1 MTTQLFGIRHHGAGS
16 ARHLMAAL
24 RDFQPDCILLE
35 GPPEA
40 DALLALAAD
49 VAMRPPVA
57 LLAYRPDAPQQAVYY
72 PFAAFSPEWQAIRY
86 AAQAGIP
93 LQFCDLPLAHSLYE
107 EAASDDSDEDAADDE
122 GDSDAEDEDAA
133 ELPRH
138 GDPFD
143 ELAAIAGLP
152 DGEAFWEALVEQRR
166 DSTEI
171 FAAVAE
177 AVTALREARGDTNPR
192 DTLREAWMRKTLR
205 QAEKTYQR
213 IAVVCGAWHVPALA
227 AQVAAKDDNALLKGL
242 AKVKV
247 DCTWIPWTNSRLSFA
262 SGYGAGLAAPGWYAH
277 LWAHPDDDGVRWI
290 GRAAALLRDKGHDIS
305 AAHVIETVRL
315 ASASA
320 ALRGQSQPRL
330 ADHLEA
336 LTAIVGMGDDTVLRL
351 IEREWLIGDAIGSVP
366 AATPQLPLIADVQA
380 QRKKLRL
387 VESDEAKT
395 LELDLRKPLDL
406 QRSIHFHRMRLLGI
420 DDAEML
426 PARGK
431 GTFKEAWSYRYQP
444 ESHITLTERA
454 PYGNTLAA
462 AADGYVSERLQQAR
476 SLAELTALLAQV
488 LPADLPA
495 LVATLTRH
503 IADLSATQDNLADS
517 LAALPNLADT
527 VRYGNVRE
535 LDPAP
540 LLAVLDTLL
549 ARLAAGGVQGCLNI
563 DYDSAQALFAPI
575 RQADYQLGLLDN
587 AALDAYWR
595 RFLESVLAADRAHPL
610 LSGNAA
616 RLLFDKQ
623 HLDAGRCAE
632 LLAQNLS
639 AANPSEHAAYW
650 LEGYLYQSGTVLLL
664 HDPLWHILDDW
675 LRALT
680 PEHFT
685 ELLPLLRRTFGSF
698 EPGERRQ
705 LGDKAREHAGDRPAT
720 TSPARVADNTDHHS
734 DHALAALQ
742 TVAAWLGV
750 PHLHTP

>member
-24 RDFQPDCILLE
+24 LDFQPDCILLE

-395 LELDLRKPLDL
+395 LEFDLRKPLDL

>member
-49 VAMRPPVA
+49 AAMRPPVA

-742 TVAAWLGV
+742 TVAAWLDV

>member
-49 VAMRPPVA
+49 AAMRPPVA

-107 EAASDDSDEDAADDE
+107 EAAPDDSDEDTADDE

-227 AQVAAKDDNALLKGL
+227 AKIAAKDDNALLKGL
-242 AKVKV
+242 PKTKV
-247 DCTWIPWTNSRLSFA
+247 DCTWIPWTHSRLSLE

-290 GRAAALLRDKGHDIS
+290 GRAAALLRDEGHDIS

-315 ASASA
+315 ANASA

-395 LELDLRKPLDL
+395 LELDLRKLLDL

-420 DDAEML
+420 DDAENL

-535 LDPAP
+535 LDPTP

-610 LSGNAA
+610 LAGNAA

-639 AANPSEHAAYW
+639 AANPSEHATYW

-664 HDPLWHILDDW
+664 HEPLWQILDDW

-705 LGDKAREHAGDRPAT
+705 LGDKAREHAGDHPAT
-720 TSPARVADNTDHHS
+720 TSPARVADNTDHHA

>member
-49 VAMRPPVA
+49 AAMRPPVA

-107 EAASDDSDEDAADDE
+107 EAAPDDSDEDTADDE
-122 GDSDAEDEDAA
+122 GDSEAEDEDAA

-152 DGEAFWEALVEQRR
+152 DGETFWEALVEQRR

-177 AVTALREARGDTNPR
+177 AVTALREARGDADPR
-192 DTLREAWMRKTLR
+192 DALREAWMRKTLR

-535 LDPAP
+535 LDPTP

-587 AALDAYWR
+587 DALDAYWWH
-595 RFLESVLAADRAHPL
+595 FLESVLAADRAHPL
-610 LSGNAA
+610 LAGNAA

-742 TVAAWLGV
+742 TVAAWLDV

>member
-49 VAMRPPVA
+49 AAMRPPVA

-93 LQFCDLPLAHSLYE
+93 LQFCDLPLAHSLYG

-192 DTLREAWMRKTLR
+192 DALREAWMRKTLR

-387 VESDEAKT
+387 AESDEAKT

-462 AADGYVSERLQQAR
+462 AAQGYVSERLQQAR

-639 AANPSEHAAYW
+639 AANPSEHTAYW

-742 TVAAWLGV
+742 TVAAWLDV

>member
-49 VAMRPPVA
+49 AAMRPPVA

-107 EAASDDSDEDAADDE
+107 EAAPDDSDEDTADDE

-192 DTLREAWMRKTLR
+192 DVLREAWMRKTLR

-336 LTAIVGMGDDTVLRL
+336 LTAIVGMGDDTVLHL

-387 VESDEAKT
+387 AESDEAKT

-535 LDPAP
+535 LDPTP

-587 AALDAYWR
+587 DALDAYWWH
-595 RFLESVLAADRAHPL
+595 FLESVLAADRAHPL

>member
-24 RDFQPDCILLE
+24 RNFQPDCILLE

-49 VAMRPPVA
+49 AAMRPPVA

-192 DTLREAWMRKTLR
+192 DVLREAWMRKTLR

-320 ALRGQSQPRL
+320 ALRGQSQQRL

-503 IADLSATQDNLADS
+503 IADLSATQDNLAD
-517 LAALPNLADT
+517 T

-587 AALDAYWR
+587 DALDAYWR
-595 RFLESVLAADRAHPL
+595 HFLESVLAADRAHPL

-675 LRALT
+675 LRALSA
-680 PEHFT
+680 EHFT

-705 LGDKAREHAGDRPAT
+705 LGDKAREHAGDHPAT
-720 TSPARVADNTDHHS
+720 TSPARVADNTDHHA